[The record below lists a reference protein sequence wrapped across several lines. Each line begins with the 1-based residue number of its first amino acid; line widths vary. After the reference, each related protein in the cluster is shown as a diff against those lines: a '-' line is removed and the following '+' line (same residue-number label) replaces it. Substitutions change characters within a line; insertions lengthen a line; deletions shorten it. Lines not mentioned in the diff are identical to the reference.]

1 MVLADDLARRAVE
14 PGSEGLLA
22 VVQAFGEGVLAPDGS
37 LDRGALR
44 ERVFSEPAERER
56 LEAILHPRIRAL
68 RDAWMREQEEAGRPL
83 VVAEIPL
90 LFEVGME
97 GEFDAV
103 ILVDAPEEERL
114 RRLTENRDLTAGAAR
129 AIMDAQM
136 PSSEKRSRADFVL
149 DNDGSREEL
158 EDRAMA
164 LLDLLRA
171 RSRKGGST
179 P

>member
-1 MVLADDLARRAVE
+1 MVVE
-14 PGSEGLLA
+14 
-22 VVQAFGEGVLAPDGS
+22 AFGDQVLGRDGS

-44 ERVFSEPAERER
+44 ERAFGDARQRER

-68 RDAWMREQEEAGRPL
+68 RDAWMREQDAAGEPL

-103 ILVDAPEEERL
+103 ILIDAPEEERL
-114 RRLTENRDLTAGAAR
+114 RRLIEERGLTERAAR
-129 AIMDAQM
+129 SIMDAQM
-136 PSSEKRSRADFVL
+136 PSAQKRSRADFVL
-149 DNDGSREEL
+149 DNGGTREEL
-158 EDRAMA
+158 EDRALA

-171 RSRKGGST
+171 RSRKGGTGS
-179 P
+179 